1 MFNVLRPTPHT
12 GLEETTFARTRP
24 FSRPT
29 RISTCKIYNTSRATM
44 LFTSQFNPCCINIF
58 MVFLKCKRESFTL
71 DAFFSN
77 DNFCHQYCQTIF
89 LLKNLLLKIFTQI
102 ENWTKKY
109 YQSDSSIYY
118 KIYVIF
124 FIIKYFVKG
133 KINKISD
140 ILIFYDWKKKRQQ
153 MYHPP
158 SKNRFFS
165 KI

>member
-102 ENWTKKY
+102 ENWIKKY
-109 YQSDSSIYY
+109 YQSSVYC

-153 MYHPP
+153 MYHP
-158 SKNRFFS
+158 SLKSRFFS

>member
-102 ENWTKKY
+102 ENWIKKY
-109 YQSDSSIYY
+109 YQSSVYC

-153 MYHPP
+153 IYHPS

>member
-102 ENWTKKY
+102 ENWIKKY
-109 YQSDSSIYY
+109 YQSSVYC

>member
-1 MFNVLRPTPHT
+1 MFNVLRPTPYT

-102 ENWTKKY
+102 ENWIKKY
-109 YQSDSSIYY
+109 YQSSVYC

-153 MYHPP
+153 MYHP
-158 SKNRFFS
+158 SLKSRFFS